1 MCAIYLDGIEF
12 KGQHL
17 LVALGVNSDGAKT
30 VLGMRQGASE
40 NAVVVSALLGDLAQR
55 GVDFSTPRLYVLD
68 GAKALVKA
76 VREHAGAAALIQ
88 RCQVHKRR
96 NVVGHLSE
104 EYREQVDRRLAAAYA
119 LTSTAEA
126 KRELEQLHREL
137 QELNPSA
144 ARSLA
149 EGLDE
154 TLTVNRLPLE
164 GWLRRTMA
172 TTNPIESAFSV
183 VDTVQASQVLQRGD
197 HLERWEPTRP
207 AELHQNGGALRTGA
221 TQVMSLFRITIAA
234 ACLLAFTC
242 PRLGAQTLTMSG
254 QLLAEDS
261 LQSLPHVKIT
271 ATSMTRPVE
280 ILEGVTGPD
289 GRFSLNVKEE
299 TPYRLCSAATG
310 SYADSCRFS
319 KPFEVTPTADMP
331 TVQMTAPTGV
341 RMRITV
347 VDHSGLL
354 VSPQRTLAAR
364 DPQVLHIFAD
374 EAITQT
380 RIPLEIELSPSVANA
395 VDAAAVVPLGMQW
408 SLGMSSERGLLLGS
422 DGQEYKS
429 NTPISRPPS
438 VGSGEHTFT
447 FTFTGR

>member
-1 MCAIYLDGIEF
+1 MRQFAEAYGIEKSAVSEHFIDVSRRKVRELMERDLSQYRLCAIYLDGIEF

-164 GWLRRTMA
+164 GGCAARWRRPTR
-172 TTNPIESAFSV
+172 SSRQHRL
-183 VDTVQASQVLQRGD
+183 QASQVLAARRSFGALGRLGAVGGGGELQKGQG
-197 HLERWEPTRP
+197 LSRP
-207 AELHQNGGALRTGA
+207 AE
-221 TQVMSLFRITIAA
+221 AA
-234 ACLLAFTC
+234 ALENLNPPTPA
-242 PRLGAQTLTMSG
+242 AQ
-254 QLLAEDS
+254 A
-261 LQSLPHVKIT
+261 
-271 ATSMTRPVE
+271 R
-280 ILEGVTGPD
+280 
-289 GRFSLNVKEE
+289 
-299 TPYRLCSAATG
+299 AA
-310 SYADSCRFS
+310 
-319 KPFEVTPTADMP
+319 
-331 TVQMTAPTGV
+331 
-341 RMRITV
+341 
-347 VDHSGLL
+347 
-354 VSPQRTLAAR
+354 
-364 DPQVLHIFAD
+364 
-374 EAITQT
+374 
-380 RIPLEIELSPSVANA
+380 
-395 VDAAAVVPLGMQW
+395 
-408 SLGMSSERGLLLGS
+408 
-422 DGQEYKS
+422 
-429 NTPISRPPS
+429 
-438 VGSGEHTFT
+438 
-447 FTFTGR
+447 